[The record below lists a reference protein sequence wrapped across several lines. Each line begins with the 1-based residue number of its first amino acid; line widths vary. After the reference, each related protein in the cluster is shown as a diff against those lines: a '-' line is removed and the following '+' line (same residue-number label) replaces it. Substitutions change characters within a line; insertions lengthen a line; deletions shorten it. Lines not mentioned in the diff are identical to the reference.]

1 MPLEPISVD
10 LRDLREHDVLLE
22 VAFCGICHSDIHQ
35 VRDEWMD
42 GIYPMVPGHEITG
55 VVAAVGTAVTRYAAG
70 DRVGIGGIVDSC
82 RSCEFCEAGEEQL
95 CAAGATLTYNSRDR
109 NDGTPTYGGYGTHVV
124 ADENYVLRIPEGLDL
139 DMAAPLMCC
148 GVTVHSPLTRYGAAA
163 GRRVAVVGLGGLGH
177 MGVKIASALGA
188 DVTALTRSRAKHS
201 DALRMGADRAYATE
215 DQATFSE
222 LAGAFDLILSTIAI
236 PHDLTPHLGLLKRGG
251 VLVNLGMPDQSV
263 SLSLVPLTFGCR
275 TITGSLIGG
284 IDQTQRTLNFC
295 ADHKVVPEI
304 ETIAPAQVN
313 HAFERVLNSNVR
325 YRFVIDAGAFQA

>member
-1 MPLEPISVD
+1 
-10 LRDLREHDVLLE
+10 
-22 VAFCGICHSDIHQ
+22 
-35 VRDEWMD
+35 
-42 GIYPMVPGHEITG
+42 
-55 VVAAVGTAVTRYAAG
+55 
-70 DRVGIGGIVDSC
+70 
-82 RSCEFCEAGEEQL
+82 
-95 CAAGATLTYNSRDR
+95 
-109 NDGTPTYGGYGTHVV
+109 
-124 ADENYVLRIPEGLDL
+124 
-139 DMAAPLMCC
+139 
-148 GVTVHSPLTRYGAAA
+148 
-163 GRRVAVVGLGGLGH
+163 